1 MKDII
6 SILERW
12 TSQGTAVAVG
22 SVIERVGSAP
32 RDPGATL
39 AVSANGDVA
48 GSVTGGCVEPAV
60 IREATEVLNG
70 QPGRICRYGLTD
82 DEGFDVGLSCGGSIA
97 VAVYA
102 LDPAL
107 VPRIAKAIADDTP
120 VALAVRLA
128 DGSFGEQRL
137 VSGDTLRDIGLGTDA
152 IDAAALSLLEIGES
166 GIVETGDG
174 ELVYVESYAP
184 RPDMYI
190 FGASDHVSAL
200 ATMGKYLGYR
210 VTVCDAR
217 ATFVTEERFP
227 DADELVL
234 EWPDRFLE
242 TAPVDART
250 AICMM
255 THDMKFDVPALK
267 RALASN
273 AGFIG
278 AIGSEKTRSERDQR
292 LREEGVGEAD
302 MARLHAPIGIQVGA
316 RTPEEVAVTI
326 GAQLIEANVV
336 ARTKR
341 IASVARATVL
351 S

>member
-12 TSQGTAVAVG
+12 TSEGTSVAVG
-22 SVIERVGSAP
+22 SVVERIGSAP

-39 AVSANGDVA
+39 AVSGAGEVA

-60 IREATEVLNG
+60 IREAMEVLNG

-107 VPRIAKAIADDTP
+107 VPAIAKAIEDDSP
-120 VALAVRLA
+120 VALAVRL
-128 DGSFGEQRL
+128 SEERFGEQRL
-137 VSGDTLRDIGLGTDA
+137 VPGHAEGDDPVE
-152 IDAAALSLLEIGES
+152 AAALSLLEIGES
-166 GIVETGDG
+166 GIVETSDG
-174 ELVYVESYAP
+174 ELVFVESYAP

-190 FGASDHVSAL
+190 FGASDHVTSL
-200 ATMGKYLGYR
+200 VTMGKFLGYR

-217 ATFVTEERFP
+217 TTFVTEERFP
-227 DADELVL
+227 DADELVV

-267 RALASN
+267 KALASN
-273 AGFIG
+273 AGYIG
-278 AIGSEKTRSERDQR
+278 AIGSEKTRTERDQR
-292 LREEGVGEAD
+292 LRDEGIGEAD
-302 MARLHAPIGIQVGA
+302 LARLHAPIGIQIGA

-326 GAQLIEANVV
+326 AAQVIEANVV

-341 IASVARATVL
+341 IGSVARATVL

>member
-1 MKDII
+1 MRDII

-12 TSQGTAVAVG
+12 TSDGTAVAVG
-22 SVIERVGSAP
+22 SVIERIGSAP

-39 AVSANGDVA
+39 AVSGAGEVA

-70 QPGRICRYGLTD
+70 SPGRICRYGLSD
-82 DEGFDVGLSCGGSIA
+82 DEGFDVGLTCGGSIA

-102 LDPAL
+102 LDPEL
-107 VPRIAKAIADDTP
+107 VPQIADAVASDTSI
-120 VALAVRLA
+120 AMTVRI
-128 DGSFGEQRL
+128 DEEREPERFGEQKL
-137 VSGDTLRDIGLGTDA
+137 VRGDLPAETDL
-152 IDAAALSLLEIGES
+152 DRAAQSLLELGES
-166 GIVETGDG
+166 GIVETADG
-174 ELVYVESYAP
+174 LVFVESYAP

-190 FGASDHVSAL
+190 FGASDHVTSL
-200 ATMGKYLGYR
+200 VTMGKFLGYR

-227 DADELVL
+227 DADELVV

-242 TAPVDART
+242 SAPVDPRT

-255 THDMKFDVPALK
+255 THDLKFDVPALLK
-267 RALASN
+267 ALGSS
-273 AGFIG
+273 AGYIG
-278 AIGSEKTRSERDQR
+278 AIGSEKTRSEREQR
-292 LREEGVGEAD
+292 LRDAGLGEAD
-302 MARLHAPIGIQVGA
+302 LARLHAPIGFQIGA

-326 GAQLIEANVV
+326 ATQVIESNVV
-336 ARTKR
+336 ARAKR
-341 IASVARATVL
+341 VASIARPTVL